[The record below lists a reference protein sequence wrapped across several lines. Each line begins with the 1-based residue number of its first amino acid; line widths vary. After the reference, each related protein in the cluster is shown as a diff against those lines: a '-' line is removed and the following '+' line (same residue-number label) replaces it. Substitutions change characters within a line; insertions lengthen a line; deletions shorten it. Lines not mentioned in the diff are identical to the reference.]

1 VNTRA
6 VAPEGETP
14 ERKIDSN
21 CLISRV
27 SRCIADA
34 DQFAVSKNTVR
45 PFPVMGLVAKT
56 STWKKVGLVIA
67 GFEELRWTDALVL
80 SNA

>member
-1 VNTRA
+1 M
-6 VAPEGETP
+6 
-14 ERKIDSN
+14 DSN

-27 SRCIADA
+27 RPCITDA

-45 PFPVMGLVAKT
+45 PFPVIGLVAKT

-67 GFEELRWTDALVL
+67 GSEELRWTDALAP
-80 SNA
+80 SNV